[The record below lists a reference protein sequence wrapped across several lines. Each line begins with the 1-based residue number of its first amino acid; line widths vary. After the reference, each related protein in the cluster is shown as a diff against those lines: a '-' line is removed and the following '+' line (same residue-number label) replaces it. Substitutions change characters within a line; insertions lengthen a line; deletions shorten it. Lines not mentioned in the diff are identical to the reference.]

1 MQHGDDGYDFKA
13 ALKQICA
20 DPATRRELLFLR
32 ALEKE
37 DEATLRDLESVQP
50 GLRAHVERLVADQA
64 VRNRRLAGGRELL
77 GELYEERLEYHT
89 KRLVPQR

>member
-1 MQHGDDGYDFKA
+1 MHGDDDYDFEA

-37 DEATLRDLESVQP
+37 DEVTLLDLESVQP
-50 GLRAHVERLVADQA
+50 GLRAHVERLVADHSL
-64 VRNRRLAGGRELL
+64 RNRRLADECESLA
-77 GELYEERLEYHT
+77 ELYEERFEYHA